1 MKRIYLFLV
10 GLVALSSAVFF
21 AARLNAQSP
30 GGSGA
35 TPAGGA
41 APAASTR
48 TDTPRVAVF
57 NVALLM
63 KKFDKWQFYAVTM
76 ENARVV
82 AATDLLALRNEI
94 VRLQEA
100 GQRETE
106 VAKQGEWI
114 KRIRD
119 KQIAFEDKEKEF
131 KDKLDA
137 DANKH
142 LKELFQDVNL
152 AVQGIVEAN
161 GYDIVFAYPE
171 ATTKEEADSQN
182 YIDLKL
188 RAQAAM
194 PFYVS
199 KRIDITQT
207 MIDTLNFHRKAPGKV
222 PEKLKMPDPKQ
233 FGLTTTGGSGGP
245 TAPATGGR

>member
-10 GLVALSSAVFF
+10 ALVGLSSAVFF
-21 AARLNAQSP
+21 AARLNAQGPSAP
-30 GGSGA
+30 AAGA
-35 TPAGGA
+35 PA
-41 APAASTR
+41 APARA
-48 TDTPRVAVF
+48 DPPRVAVF

-63 KKFDKWQFYAVTM
+63 KKFDKWQYYAITM
-76 ENARVV
+76 ENARVM
-82 AATDLLALRNEI
+82 AATELLKMRNEI
-94 VRLQEA
+94 VRMQEA
-100 GQRETE
+100 AQQVTE
-106 VAKQGEWI
+106 VAKQTEWI
-114 KRIRD
+114 KKIRD

-207 MIDTLNFHRKAPGKV
+207 MIDTLNFHRKAPAAI
-222 PEKLKMPDPKQ
+222 PPKLKMPDPKE
-233 FGLTTTGGSGGP
+233 FGLTTTGGGGGVTAPVSGGK
-245 TAPATGGR
+245 